1 VLQNDSLGF
10 APEELDLTH
19 LDQIQGP
26 SAAPATIPFNHENG
40 QPLHQAHA
48 QQLTHLDSQGR
59 AQMVD
64 VGQVRCGNCLTGVVH
79 AKQLCDDVSP
89 FHAEE
94 SHNQSCN
101 SIGNRPSEQCSFQR
115 HSRRKIG

>member
-19 LDQIQGP
+19 LDQTQGTP
-26 SAAPATIPFNHENG
+26 AAPANIPFSSEND
-40 QPLHQAHA
+40 QPVQQAHA

-64 VGQVRCGNCLTGVVH
+64 VGQVRCGICMTGV
-79 AKQLCDDVSP
+79 
-89 FHAEE
+89 
-94 SHNQSCN
+94 
-101 SIGNRPSEQCSFQR
+101 
-115 HSRRKIG
+115 